1 MLMYHPFSLQTTM
14 LKYHSQTV
22 NWSWMSLVTYPAYL
36 GMSVWEMVSYLLC
49 PPPDAQLPSQPSSGQ
64 SVLAETPRPV

>member
-1 MLMYHPFSLQTTM
+1 MDHTFSLQTTI

-22 NWSWMSLVTYPAYL
+22 NWSWMSLVTCPAYR

-49 PPPDAQLPSQPSSGQ
+49 PPQDAQLRLQLSSGL
-64 SVLAETPRPV
+64 SVLAETPRPA